1 MAKKKKKSTILRLF
15 LALAIG
21 LFVLEVMIEASTG
34 TNLIG
39 GRNGI
44 FIRYSA
50 STDKIVNSPMK
61 ANVRVLQKS
70 SIYDQASLQ
79 AQKVGKLEVGDKLRI
94 IGKTTLNRQDIWYQ
108 VQRYGGKTGYVLGY
122 VVAQ

>member
-108 VQRYGGKTGYVLGY
+108 VQRYGGKTGYVLGN

>member
-15 LALAIG
+15 LAMAIG

-108 VQRYGGKTGYVLGY
+108 VQRYGGKTGYVLGN